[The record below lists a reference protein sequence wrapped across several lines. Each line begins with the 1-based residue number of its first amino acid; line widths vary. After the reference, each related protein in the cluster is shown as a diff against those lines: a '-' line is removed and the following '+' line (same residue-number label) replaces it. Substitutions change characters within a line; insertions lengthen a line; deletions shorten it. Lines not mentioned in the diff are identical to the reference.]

1 MKKYIILNSSYST
14 TRKVYKILSNK
25 NIKKIKF
32 NKNKNKTEGGLRTKD
47 FLKNLHQPT
56 S

>member
-32 NKNKNKTEGGLRTKD
+32 NKNKNKTERVDYVQKI
-47 FLKNLHQPT
+47 FLNLHQPT